1 LETLV
6 HNLVD
11 NALRYTPPAGRV
23 SVEVRSEDG
32 SALLE
37 VRDSGPG
44 IPPEERARVFDRFYR
59 MPGSAVGGSGL
70 GLSIV
75 KQIADAHRAEIS
87 LSDADEGKGLRVTVR
102 FKTA

>member
-1 LETLV
+1 
-6 HNLVD
+6 
-11 NALRYTPPAGRV
+11 
-23 SVEVRSEDG
+23 
-32 SALLE
+32 
-37 VRDSGPG
+37 
-44 IPPEERARVFDRFYR
+44 